1 MRFGELASSLDQM
14 ETTNSRNELVRILSE
29 VYRACSVGELEPITY
44 LIQGRLAP
52 FFEPVEI
59 GLGERLLITAIA
71 VAYSVEK
78 GEVTKLNRQTGDLG
92 VTAQRL
98 ARASRRE
105 SPSVV
110 EVHQRLSQIARAGG
124 AGSQQEKLDGFTN
137 LLNDLDSSSAKH
149 PVPITPGQ

>member
-29 VYRACSVGELEPITY
+29 VYSACSADELEPITY

-59 GLGERLLITAIA
+59 GLGERLLITALA
-71 VAYSVEK
+71 LAYSVEK
-78 GEVTKLNRQTGDLG
+78 DEVTKLNRQTGDLG

-98 ARASRRE
+98 AKASPRE

-110 EVHQRLSQIARAGG
+110 EVHQRLSQIAGAGG
-124 AGSQQEKLDGFTN
+124 AGSQQGKLAGF
-137 LLNDLDSSSAKH
+137 
-149 PVPITPGQ
+149 